1 MLDLDSPLAMDV
13 RIGMTS
19 YPKTLPPRWLYDEA
33 GSRLFDEITRLP
45 EYYPTETERA
55 ILRSHAREI
64 VTRSG
69 ATTLVELGSGTS
81 DKTTTLL
88 DAFTAIGTLRT
99 FVPVDVS
106 EEVLHE
112 AARHLRRQ
120 YPAVRVLPIVAD
132 FTESL
137 SLPDDGPRL
146 VAFMGGTLGNFYPDE
161 RRLFLEHL
169 AAALAPGDHVL
180 VGTDLVKSA
189 DRLIAAYHDEQG
201 ITERFILNVLSVMN
215 SALGSEFDAATFQYI
230 PIWDAPNA
238 RMDLRLRSLCDQQ
251 VAIPGAGI
259 TASFSEGEEIRVEIS
274 TKFRIPELVSELEA
288 VGLSPIR
295 VMTDPA
301 KDFAL
306 TLARRH

>member
-1 MLDLDSPLAMDV
+1 MDV
-13 RIGMTS
+13 RIGMTR
-19 YPKTLPPRWLYDEA
+19 YPKTLPARWLYDEA

-64 VTRSG
+64 VTLSG

-88 DAFTAIGTLRT
+88 DAFTAIGTLHT

-112 AARHLRRQ
+112 AALQLRQR
-120 YPAVRVLPIVAD
+120 YPAVRILPLVAD

-137 SLPDDGPRL
+137 SLPEDGPRL
-146 VAFMGGTLGNFYPDE
+146 VAFMGGTLGNFYPDA
-161 RRLFLEHL
+161 RHLFLEHL
-169 AAALAPGDHVL
+169 ASTLAPGDHVL

-189 DRLIAAYHDEQG
+189 DRLIAAYHDEQHV
-201 ITERFILNVLSVMN
+201 TERFILNVLNVMN
-215 SALGSEFDAATFQYI
+215 NELDSEFDAATFAYI
-230 PIWDAPNA
+230 PIWDAPNT

-259 TASFSEGEEIRVEIS
+259 TASFSEGEEIRVEVS
-274 TKFRIPELVSELEA
+274 TKFRIPELVSELDA

-306 TLARRH
+306 TLARRQ

>member
-13 RIGMTS
+13 RIGMTR

-55 ILRSHAREI
+55 ILRTHAHEI
-64 VTRSG
+64 VTLSG

-88 DAFTAIGTLRT
+88 DAFTTIGALHT

-112 AARHLRRQ
+112 AAILLRQR
-120 YPAVRVLPIVAD
+120 YPAVRVLPLIAD

-137 SLPDDGPRL
+137 SLPNNGPRL
-146 VAFMGGTLGNFYPDE
+146 VAFMGGTLGNFYPDA
-161 RRLFLEHL
+161 RHLFLEHL
-169 AAALAPGDHVL
+169 AGALAPGDHVL
-180 VGTDLVKSA
+180 VGTDLIKSA
-189 DRLIAAYHDEQG
+189 DRLIAAYHDEQDV
-201 ITERFILNVLSVMN
+201 TERFILNVLNVMN
-215 SALGSEFDAATFQYI
+215 NALHSEFDAATFEYI
-230 PIWDAPNA
+230 PMWDAPNN

-251 VAIPGAGI
+251 VPIPGAGI

-274 TKFRIPELVSELEA
+274 TKFRIPELESELEA
-288 VGLSPIR
+288 VGLRPIR
-295 VMTDPA
+295 VMTDPN

-306 TLARRH
+306 TLARRQ